1 MTTKQLTLSITG
13 FLGLVAFGYFSTQI
27 IGPVA
32 TSTIGFGGIVS
43 GAVLEAKRHQPQQT
57 KQEKNVT
64 NL

>member
-1 MTTKQLTLSITG
+1 MTHKQLTSLVTG

-43 GAVLEAKRHQPQQT
+43 GAVLEAKRHQLQQT
-57 KQEKNVT
+57 KQEKNVPD
-64 NL
+64 L